1 MSFVLEAQT
10 RLMGKGSVLTELR
23 GNGRV
28 PAVIYGFANDTQAI
42 SVDYNALLKVLKEA
56 GTSHLVNI
64 KFDGQDKQ
72 VIVKSFDQDPI
83 TDKIIHVD
91 FMLANPERQLTTIVP
106 LAFVGVSKVVKE
118 QGAKLEVKNQ
128 QVTVKCFPVDLPAS
142 LEIDL
147 NTLNTLGQTILIKDI
162 PVSDKVSILNNATD
176 PVISVKMPKK
186 ARGEAAVA
194 AVAAEAA
201 PSAAAKPEAKAN
213 KK

>member
-42 SVDYNALLKVLKEA
+42 SVEYNALLKVLKEA

-72 VIVKSFDQDPI
+72 VIVKSFDQDPM
-83 TDKIIHVD
+83 TDKVIHVD

-106 LAFVGVSKVVKE
+106 LVFVGVSKVVKE
-118 QGAKLEVKNQ
+118 QGAKLEIKNQ
-128 QVTVKCFPVDLPAS
+128 QVTVKCLPVDLPAK

-147 NTLNTLGQTILIKDI
+147 ATLNTLGQTILIKDI

-194 AVAAEAA
+194 ATAAEAA
-201 PSAAAKPEAKAN
+201 PAAKPEAKAN